1 MPTGIVG
8 SMSDLLRIE
17 AIPCLRDN
25 YAYLLSD
32 PSGNA
37 WIVDPSEPGPP
48 STALARG
55 GLTLRGVLATHH
67 HYDHVGG
74 IEALVAAGAADAPT
88 PWVAGHASD
97 RGRIP
102 RQSLFVDAPRDRFVT
117 TGIELAGRPLLA
129 MWIPGH
135 TLGAIAWY
143 LPSRAGEE
151 EGGDVFTGDTL
162 FAAGCGKIFEGTAE
176 QMHRSLQNLAA
187 LPPAT
192 RLWFGHEYTAT
203 NLRFAA
209 TVEPDNLEIR
219 LRQERESA
227 PSTPTNVAKERATNP
242 FVRSKVA
249 EELAERRAAKDCF
262 RG

>member
-1 MPTGIVG
+1 
-8 SMSDLLRIE
+8 MSDLLRIE

-48 STALARG
+48 SAALMKG

-74 IEALVAAGAADAPT
+74 IEALVAASRADAPV

-102 RQSLFVDAPRDRFVT
+102 RQSLFVDAPLDRFVT

-162 FAAGCGKIFEGTAE
+162 FAGGCGKIFEGTVE

-209 TVEPDNLEIR
+209 TVEPENLEIR
-219 LRQERESA
+219 LRQERERAS
-227 PSTPTNVAKERATNP
+227 STPTTVAKERATNP

-249 EELAERRAAKDCF
+249 EELAERRAAKDHF